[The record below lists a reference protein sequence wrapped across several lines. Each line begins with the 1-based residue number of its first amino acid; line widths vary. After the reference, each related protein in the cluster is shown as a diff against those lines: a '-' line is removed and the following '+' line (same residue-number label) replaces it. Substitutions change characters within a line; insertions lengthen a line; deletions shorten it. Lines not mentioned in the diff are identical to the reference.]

1 MESENG
7 KREQGAVA
15 SAVDFLVTLAIVAV
29 VAFVLRTFVIEPFN
43 IPSGS
48 METTIMTGDLV
59 FSEKIS
65 VRNGVEAGQIVTFD
79 DPQGSSKTLIKRVIA
94 TGGQTVDLVDGSVSV
109 DGVVLDEP
117 YATGYSV
124 PLKTV
129 DGVQISYPYT
139 VPEGSV
145 WVMGDK
151 REHSLDSRYFGPIP
165 EQSVSARALFVY
177 WPLENV
183 GVLH

>member
-79 DPQGSSKTLIKRVIA
+79 DPQ
-94 TGGQTVDLVDGSVSV
+94 
-109 DGVVLDEP
+109 
-117 YATGYSV
+117 
-124 PLKTV
+124 
-129 DGVQISYPYT
+129 
-139 VPEGSV
+139 
-145 WVMGDK
+145 
-151 REHSLDSRYFGPIP
+151 
-165 EQSVSARALFVY
+165 
-177 WPLENV
+177 
-183 GVLH
+183 

>member
-79 DPQGSSKTLIKRVIA
+79 DPQGS
-94 TGGQTVDLVDGSVSV
+94 
-109 DGVVLDEP
+109 
-117 YATGYSV
+117 
-124 PLKTV
+124 
-129 DGVQISYPYT
+129 
-139 VPEGSV
+139 
-145 WVMGDK
+145 
-151 REHSLDSRYFGPIP
+151 
-165 EQSVSARALFVY
+165 
-177 WPLENV
+177 
-183 GVLH
+183 

>member
-7 KREQGAVA
+7 KGTRGAVA

-48 METTIMTGDLV
+48 METTIMTGDMV

-65 VRNGVEAGQIVTFD
+65 VRNGVEAGQIVTFA
-79 DPQGSSKTLIKRVIA
+79 DPQDPSRTLIKRVIA

-109 DGVVLDEP
+109 DGIVLDEP

-124 PLKTV
+124 PLDTV
-129 DGVQISYPYT
+129 DGVEISYPYT
-139 VPEGSV
+139 VPEGSI
-145 WVMGDK
+145 WVMGDN
-151 REHSLDSRYFGPIP
+151 REHSLDSRYFGPIS

-177 WPLENV
+177 WPLEDT
-183 GVLH
+183 GMLH

>member
-65 VRNGVEAGQIVTFD
+65 VRKGVEAGQIVTFD

-139 VPEGSV
+139 VPEGCV
-145 WVMGDK
+145 WVMGDN

-177 WPLENV
+177 WPLEDA